1 MNAKDLLVETVEQE
15 SEWFALAKSLTRAEA
30 AWLKEQRRQASAHY
44 IQEVRD
50 GEV

>member
-1 MNAKDLLVETVEQE
+1 MNAKDQQIEEVQQE
-15 SEWFALAKSLTRAEA
+15 SEWLALAKSLTRAEA

-50 GEV
+50 VEV